1 MKKILIINGANLNLL
16 GIREPEIYGTTSFE
30 TFFQTLTKK
39 FPQFDLY
46 YFQSNS
52 EGAII
57 DQIHKA
63 FEQNFD
69 GIIINPG
76 AYSHYSY
83 AIRDAIKSIQI
94 PVVEVHISNIFN
106 RESFRQK
113 SVTAAACIGTISGFG
128 LKSYELALYYFL
140 NL

>member
-1 MKKILIINGANLNLL
+1 MQKILIINGPNLNLL
-16 GIREPEIYGTTSFE
+16 GIREPEIYGNTSFE

-57 DQIHKA
+57 DQLHKA

-94 PVVEVHISNIFN
+94 PVIEVHISNILN
-106 RESFRQK
+106 RESFRQQ

-128 LKSYELALYYFL
+128 LKSYELALYYFQ

>member
-30 TFFQTLTKK
+30 TFLQTLTKK